1 MDMKK
6 FDGSTVLEIFAGNA
20 SLAIVDS
27 VTFGLGSA
35 FRNSMKESAEHIRQC
50 NDALYQMRIATFL
63 ETVEL
68 SAEEVEFFLN
78 ENADHLKLGLS
89 IIRELETF
97 LCDKQAE
104 MSAINFRLLVQG
116 KIDKPI
122 FYKTQ
127 HVISRLN
134 EYLLSQLEKIKP
146 DLSLRCSI
154 NDKYAEFYDEFFNS
168 DFKSEK
174 EFYKFNSGLYAYSHE
189 EFRNLTVSQEFAGFD
204 FLKQK
209 ANSLNIGQTE
219 EHLLTYVRT
228 NFFLWFYFK
237 IYNLK

>member
-1 MDMKK
+1 MKR
-6 FDGSTVLEIFAGNA
+6 FDGYTVLEIFAGNA
-20 SLAIVDS
+20 SLALVDS
-27 VTFGLGSA
+27 ATFGLGAA

-68 SAEEVEFFLN
+68 CAEEVEFFLN
-78 ENADHLKLGLS
+78 ENTDHLKLGLG

-116 KIDKPI
+116 KVDKPI
-122 FYKTQ
+122 FYKIQ

-134 EYLLSQLEKIKP
+134 EYLLSQIERIKP
-146 DLSLRCSI
+146 DLSLRCRI
-154 NDKYAEFYDEFFNS
+154 KDEYAESYNDFF
-168 DFKSEK
+168 DLWFESET
-174 EFYKFNSGLYAYSHE
+174 EHLKFQSVLQGYYLE
-189 EFRNLTVSQEFAGFD
+189 EFQNLTIAQEFVGFE
-204 FLKQK
+204 FLQQK
-209 ANSLNIGQTE
+209 ANSLNAGQTQ